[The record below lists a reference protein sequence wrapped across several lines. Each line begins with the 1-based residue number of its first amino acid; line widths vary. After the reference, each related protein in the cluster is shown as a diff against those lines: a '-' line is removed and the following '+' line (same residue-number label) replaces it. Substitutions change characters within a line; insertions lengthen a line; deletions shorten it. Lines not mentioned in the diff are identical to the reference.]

1 MFLSEVNEAGL
12 INDDSQHV
20 ITKCS
25 WSNLDS
31 VHRPVVK
38 GLCDGAWH
46 VKNAQ
51 LKPMHN
57 TAKKFSPLQWSYDAV
72 CR

>member
-1 MFLSEVNEAGL
+1 MSLSEANEAGL
-12 INDDSQHV
+12 INNESHHV

-25 WSNLDS
+25 WSNLNS
-31 VHRPVVK
+31 AHRPVVK

-51 LKPMHN
+51 LKPMHD
-57 TAKKFSPLQWSYDAV
+57 TTKKFSPLQWSYDAV
-72 CR
+72 